1 MPWLG
6 LVVGAL
12 AASAAWDLWR
22 LARHARWPEAE
33 TLLRG
38 IWAHPLLWRA
48 RLRHDVRSGEGETWV
63 GTEWRFTPL
72 PDLLGLRQGQRLRR
86 RYDPADRGRIVEFAP
101 GRTAGLVGIK
111 LGLAGFAWVAG

>member
-12 AASAAWDLWR
+12 AASAAWDVWR
-22 LARHARWPEAE
+22 LARHSRWPEAE
-33 TLLRG
+33 TLLRR
-38 IWAHPLLWRA
+38 ITPHLILWTA
-48 RLRHDVRSGEGETWV
+48 RLRHEVRNAAGESWE
-63 GTEWRFTPL
+63 GTETRLTPQS
-72 PDLLGLRQGQRLRR
+72 DLLGLRSGQRLRR

-111 LGLAGFAWVAG
+111 LGLAGFAWIAG